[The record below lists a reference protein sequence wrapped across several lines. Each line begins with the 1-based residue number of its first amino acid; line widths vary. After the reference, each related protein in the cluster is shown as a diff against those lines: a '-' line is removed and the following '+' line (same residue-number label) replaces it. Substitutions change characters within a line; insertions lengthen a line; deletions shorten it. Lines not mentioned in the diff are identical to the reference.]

1 MALFVQSNSWV
12 LYFIIII
19 CLIFIGVGVGTL
31 IKLARSYGKLQ
42 QSKDWLTTMGKIIS
56 SELDAQM
63 TTDDEGNE
71 TTTYLALITFS
82 YKVGET
88 IYESDRI
95 NFDYGMR
102 TSNIQKQQ
110 SVVKQYPVGREIT
123 VYYDPADPQ
132 QSVLEKRVDAT
143 FTTMLV
149 SAVFIAIGLI
159 VAIATLS
166 VNPPEIIKNLI
177 GR

>member
-1 MALFVQSNSWV
+1 
-12 LYFIIII
+12 
-19 CLIFIGVGVGTL
+19 
-31 IKLARSYGKLQ
+31 
-42 QSKDWLTTMGKIIS
+42 
-56 SELDAQM
+56 
-63 TTDDEGNE
+63 
-71 TTTYLALITFS
+71 
-82 YKVGET
+82 
-88 IYESDRI
+88 
-95 NFDYGMR
+95 
-102 TSNIQKQQ
+102 
-110 SVVKQYPVGREIT
+110 VGREIT